1 MSGRAGQAGLQA
13 RRRVELRVRLTWFEL
28 VSTHRAVAPDRQ
40 EDHMPAPRTKGKTAA
55 DTKAKVRA
63 EELVAADSAAE
74 AATIEIAAGATDV
87 TRGEDEAAAAAAYSA
102 SSDAAAQRG
111 AQDAAQGAATLSM
124 ADEVAAGGEF
134 AASLSSDEFRRGMEL
149 AGIAGQ
155 VQVAAELLQGIQQ
168 RTLAAFLGRTSHQLR
183 VLAIEALSRATEG
196 ALVAHK
202 AEHLAGELAALGRT
216 EMGEGRDEYARSEA
230 LGAASAEMAAA
241 AVRAVAAGVT
251 ELAAAKAMG
260 GMAAA
265 LVNDAAKGAVRTRR
279 AGRGQTGKTAAAAP
293 RAAKPATRAAAKRAP
308 RSPSEP
314 KA

>member
-1 MSGRAGQAGLQA
+1 
-13 RRRVELRVRLTWFEL
+13 
-28 VSTHRAVAPDRQ
+28 
-40 EDHMPAPRTKGKTAA
+40 MPARKAKGKTGA
-55 DTKAKVRA
+55 DSKTEIRA
-63 EELVAADSAAE
+63 EELAAADNAAA
-74 AATIEIAAGATDV
+74 AATIEIAEGAADV
-87 TRGEDEAAAAAAYSA
+87 TRGEDEAAAAAVYSA
-102 SSDAAAQRG
+102 SSDAAAERG
-111 AQDAAQGAATLSM
+111 ARDAAQGAATLSM

-183 VLAIEALSRATEG
+183 VLAVEALSRATEG

-202 AEHLAGELAALGRT
+202 AGHLAGELAALGRT

-241 AVRAVAAGVT
+241 AVRAVAAGAA

-260 GMAAA
+260 GMAQA
-265 LVNDAAKGAVRTRR
+265 LVDDAPGGAVPTRG
-279 AGRGQTGKTAAAAP
+279 ANKGRRGKASAP
-293 RAAKPATRAAAKRAP
+293 ATLGVQKPATRPAAERAP
-308 RSPSEP
+308 QDPSKP
-314 KA
+314 KT